1 MKPLVAKMSFPSELD
16 MMSKEL
22 QNSDLF
28 YVNLMTDVFKTIVK
42 YRRKIIAK
50 YRNLSLSGNRA
61 LKTSFVISDMKVY
74 LVKFFL
80 LNINEATRLLD
91 LDKPEHH

>member
-1 MKPLVAKMSFPSELD
+1 MSFPSELD

-22 QNSDLF
+22 QNSDLL
-28 YVNLMTDVFKTIVK
+28 YGNLMTDVFKTIIK

-50 YRNLSLSGNRA
+50 YRHLSLSGNRA
-61 LKTSFVISDMKVY
+61 KFFISDMKVY

-80 LNINEATRLLD
+80 LNINEATSLLD
-91 LDKPEHH
+91 LDKPERH

>member
-1 MKPLVAKMSFPSELD
+1 MPFLSELY

-22 QNSDLF
+22 QNSDLI

-50 YRNLSLSGNRA
+50 CRHLSPSGNRA
-61 LKTSFVISDMKVY
+61 IEIFENTNHFQ
-74 LVKFFL
+74 
-80 LNINEATRLLD
+80 
-91 LDKPEHH
+91 